1 MAKSAKLS
9 KIKGTNSDDEFQIVD
24 PNFSYD
30 GKKGVDI
37 AVFHS
42 SFDDFDFAR
51 KGTGNDKVTVTDST
65 GGIYEFKKVETL
77 LFDNDT
83 AQLEDDVYYST
94 ATGATTRVDT
104 QIAASAQDGGELF
117 VGSGNSVNDFVV
129 TQSESVG
136 IELALAVK
144 YRQGPSQDPVSVD
157 ADGTVHFQVND
168 GVQSTTNGSSSNN
181 ANRAAW
187 SFDYSIAT
195 GLDGATTDLSDF
207 TFKLLIDVDPTAG
220 TEFRELTMVDHGGAI
235 INDTG
240 FVWIDQDG
248 APTISDDGGNANV
261 AQNSEN
267 YAFGFIEDFIDAD
280 PNTPGQQPYAPGF
293 GPAEFDIRLEA
304 YDSGHNLIA
313 ANQIAVEV
321 IDFV

>member
-9 KIKGTNSDDEFQIVD
+9 KVKGTNLDDVFQIGD
-24 PNFSYD
+24 PDFSYD
-30 GKKGVDI
+30 GKKGIDI
-37 AVFHS
+37 AIFES
-42 SFDDFDFAR
+42 SFEDFDFAR

-65 GGIYEFKKVETL
+65 GGIYEFKKVETI
-77 LFDNDT
+77 LFNNGT
-83 AQLEDDVYYST
+83 ADLGDDVYYNT

-104 QIAASAQDGGELF
+104 QIDASAQDGGEMF

-129 TQSESVG
+129 TQSESAGV
-136 IELALAVK
+136 ELALAVK

-157 ADGTVHFQVND
+157 ADGTVHFQVED
-168 GVQSTTNGSSSNN
+168 GAQSTTNGSSSNN

-220 TEFRELTMVDHGGAI
+220 TEFRELTMVDPGVAVP
-235 INDTG
+235 NDTG
-240 FVWIDQDG
+240 FIWVDQDG
-248 APTISDDGGNANV
+248 IPRIGDDGGNANV

-304 YDSGHNLIA
+304 YDGGHNLIA

>member
-9 KIKGTNSDDEFQIVD
+9 KIKGTNLDDVFQIGD
-24 PNFSYD
+24 PDFSYD

-37 AVFHS
+37 AIFES
-42 SFDDFDFAR
+42 PFAEFDFAR

-65 GGIYEFKKVETL
+65 GGVYEFKKVETL
-77 LFDNDT
+77 LFDNGTGD
-83 AQLEDDVYYST
+83 LDDDVYYNT

-104 QIAASAQDGGELF
+104 QIDASAQDGGEMF

-129 TQSESVG
+129 TQSESSGV
-136 IELALAVK
+136 ELALAVK
-144 YRQGPSQDPVSVD
+144 YRQGPSQDPVFVD
-157 ADGTVHFQVND
+157 ADGTVHFQVED
-168 GVQSTTNGSSSNN
+168 GAQSTTNGSSSNHS
-181 ANRAAW
+181 NRAAW

-235 INDTG
+235 TNDTG
-240 FVWIDQDG
+240 FVWFDQDST
-248 APTISDDGGNANV
+248 PTIGDDGGNANV

-280 PNTPGQQPYAPGF
+280 PDTPGQQPYAPDF

-304 YDSGHNLIA
+304 YDGGHNLIA